1 MLMTIL
7 AGVVCVVAA
16 VVPSGLRTELI
27 EDTETV
33 YSGGYRTTASLGQVT
48 DEWKRGNLNLFQAAA
63 ISSPHPSFGWRL
75 PAGMD
80 TQEKYRILRPHA
92 VFSSSRIIRAKAAA

>member
-33 YSGGYRTTASLGQVT
+33 YSGG
-48 DEWKRGNLNLFQAAA
+48 
-63 ISSPHPSFGWRL
+63 IPHHGVFGSGDR
-75 PAGMD
+75 
-80 TQEKYRILRPHA
+80 
-92 VFSSSRIIRAKAAA
+92 